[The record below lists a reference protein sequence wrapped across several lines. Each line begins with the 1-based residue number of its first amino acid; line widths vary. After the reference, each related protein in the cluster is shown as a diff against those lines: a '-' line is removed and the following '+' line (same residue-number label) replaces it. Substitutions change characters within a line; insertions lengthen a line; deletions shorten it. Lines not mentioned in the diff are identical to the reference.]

1 MTRPPKMPASA
12 IRSMV
17 ESRNAPQ
24 VPLVPLI
31 RASTPS
37 SMSRNTKIVQVKAPG
52 KSSPIGKR
60 PSAPPATPTVP
71 MTVTAFGVMGVR
83 ASTLPTGV
91 NRRVMAG
98 RSGFSMAVR
107 SYRRA
112 ELEFSAARVGFTFRQ
127 PGRFFPWGLWTRC
140 SRVKAGRAQRWLAG
154 GRPPAPPEAREA
166 IARRRTS
173 VAGTSSGAGGAAG
186 RAPAADQVR
195 NVVLVGHSGTGKSSL
210 VEALLAATGT
220 IQRPGSIEE
229 GTTVSD
235 FDEIEVKQQRSVNLT
250 LAPVIHN
257 GIKVNLLD
265 TPGYADFTGDL
276 RAGLRAADSALFA
289 VSATDGIDGVTR
301 MLWEECAAVG
311 MPRAV
316 VITKIDHQ
324 RAEFQATLDAC
335 REAFGDAVAPLYL
348 PVGEPV
354 NGLIGLLSQKLYS
367 YSGGERSEGAPAAAD
382 EERMTDLRGELI
394 EGVITESEDE
404 SLMDR
409 YLSGEE
415 IDPKVL
421 IEDLEKAV
429 AQSSFYP
436 VLVVSAPQKIGMLE
450 LLEVMTE
457 AFPSPAEHPLPPVT
471 TPDGKPVTGLSAD
484 PKGPLL
490 AEVVK
495 TTSDSYVGR
504 ISLVRVFSGTL
515 RPDASVHVSGHGRAA
530 SGHEDHD
537 DDERIGAL
545 TSPLGK
551 QQRPVTQC
559 AAGDICA
566 VAKLSTAETGD
577 TLSDKEKPLLMESW
591 SMPEPLL
598 PVAIVAKSKADED
611 KLSQAL
617 SRLVAEDPTLRLEN
631 NAETRQ
637 LVLWCMGEAHADL
650 LLDRLANRY
659 GVAVETTDLRVPLR
673 ETVAG
678 KAQGLGRNVKQSG
691 GHGEYG
697 ICHIEIEPLADA
709 SAFEFVDKIVGGV
722 VPRQFI
728 PSVEKGVR
736 WQMEQGVV
744 AGYPMIG
751 IRVTLYDGKAHSVD
765 SSDMAFQKAGRAAL
779 RDAVDKAQP
788 KLLEPVDEV
797 SVLVPDDYVGAI
809 MSDVPSRR
817 GRVLGT
823 EQIGV
828 GRTLV
833 KAEIPELEITR
844 YAIELRSLSHGTGS
858 FTRSYLRHEPL
869 PAHLASKVAA
879 ESKPG

>member
-1 MTRPPKMPASA
+1 MT
-12 IRSMV
+12 
-17 ESRNAPQ
+17 
-24 VPLVPLI
+24 
-31 RASTPS
+31 
-37 SMSRNTKIVQVKAPG
+37 G
-52 KSSPIGKR
+52 
-60 PSAPPATPTVP
+60 
-71 MTVTAFGVMGVR
+71 TA
-83 ASTLPTGV
+83 
-91 NRRVMAG
+91 
-98 RSGFSMAVR
+98 
-107 SYRRA
+107 
-112 ELEFSAARVGFTFRQ
+112 
-127 PGRFFPWGLWTRC
+127 
-140 SRVKAGRAQRWLAG
+140 
-154 GRPPAPPEAREA
+154 
-166 IARRRTS
+166 
-173 VAGTSSGAGGAAG
+173 SGAGGAAG

-210 VEALLAATGT
+210 IEALLAATGT
-220 IQRPGSIEE
+220 IQRQGSVAE

-235 FDEIEVKQQRSVNLT
+235 FDEVEIRQQRSVNLT
-250 LAPVIHN
+250 LAPIVHN

-301 MLWEECAAVG
+301 MIWEECAAVG

-324 RAEFQATLDAC
+324 RAEFDATLAAC
-335 REAFGDAVAPLYL
+335 RDAFGDAVAPLYL

-354 NGLIGLLSQKLYS
+354 DGLIGLLSEKLFS
-367 YSGGERSEGAPAAAD
+367 YADGQRSESAPASED
-382 EERMTDLRGELI
+382 QDQMTELRGELI
-394 EGVITESEDE
+394 EGIITESEDE
-404 SLMDR
+404 TLMDR

-429 AQSSFYP
+429 ARGSFYP
-436 VLVVSAPQKIGMLE
+436 VLVTSALQKMGMLE
-450 LLEVMTE
+450 LLEVMTQ
-457 AFPSPAEHPLPPVT
+457 AFPSPAEHPMPAVT
-471 TPDGKPVTGLSAD
+471 TPDGKPVTGLSSD

-515 RPDASVHVSGHGRAA
+515 RPDAPVHVSGHGRAA

-551 QQRPVTQC
+551 QQRSMTQC
-559 AAGDICA
+559 LAGDICA
-566 VAKLSTAETGD
+566 VAKLGTAETGD
-577 TLSDKEKPLLMESW
+577 TLSDKEQPLLMESW

-611 KLSQAL
+611 KLSQGL
-617 SRLVAEDPTLRLEN
+617 SRLIAEDPTLRLEN

-637 LVLWCMGEAHADL
+637 LVLWCMGEAHADV
-650 LLDRLANRY
+650 LLDRLSHRY

-673 ETVAG
+673 ETIAG
-678 KAQGLGRNVKQSG
+678 KAQGLGRNVKQTG

-697 ICHIEIEPLADA
+697 ICHIEIEPLTD
-709 SAFEFVDKIVGGV
+709 SAGFEFVDKIVGGV

-744 AGYPMIG
+744 AGYPMTG
-751 IRVTLYDGKAHSVD
+751 VRVTLYDGKAHSVD
-765 SSDMAFQKAGRAAL
+765 SSDMAFQKAGRMAL
-779 RDAVDKAQP
+779 RDAVDKAQAT
-788 KLLEPVDEV
+788 LLEPVDEM
-797 SVLVPDDYVGAI
+797 SVLVPDDYVGAV
-809 MSDVPSRR
+809 MSDLSGRR
-817 GRVLGT
+817 GRVIGT
-823 EQIGV
+823 EPVGV

-844 YAIELRSLSHGTGS
+844 YAIDLRSVSHGTGS
-858 FTRSYLRHEPL
+858 FTRCYLRHEPL
-869 PAHLASKVAA
+869 PSHLASKVAA
-879 ESKPG
+879 DSKPE

>member
-1 MTRPPKMPASA
+1 
-12 IRSMV
+12 
-17 ESRNAPQ
+17 
-24 VPLVPLI
+24 
-31 RASTPS
+31 
-37 SMSRNTKIVQVKAPG
+37 
-52 KSSPIGKR
+52 
-60 PSAPPATPTVP
+60 
-71 MTVTAFGVMGVR
+71 
-83 ASTLPTGV
+83 
-91 NRRVMAG
+91 
-98 RSGFSMAVR
+98 
-107 SYRRA
+107 
-112 ELEFSAARVGFTFRQ
+112 
-127 PGRFFPWGLWTRC
+127 
-140 SRVKAGRAQRWLAG
+140 
-154 GRPPAPPEAREA
+154 
-166 IARRRTS
+166 

-220 IQRPGSIEE
+220 IQRQGSIEE

-250 LAPVIHN
+250 LAPVVHN

-289 VSATDGIDGVTR
+289 VSATDAIDGVTR

-335 REAFGDAVAPLYL
+335 REVFGDAVAPLYL

-367 YSGGERSEGAPAAAD
+367 YADGQRSEGAPADAD
-382 EERMTDLRGELI
+382 QDRMLELRGELI
-394 EGVITESEDE
+394 EGIIQESEDE

-429 AQSSFYP
+429 AQGSFYP
-436 VLVVSAPQKIGMLE
+436 VLVASAPQKIGMLE

-457 AFPSPAEHPLPPVT
+457 AFPCPAEHPLPLVT
-471 TPDGKPVTGLSAD
+471 TPDGKPVTGLSSD

-530 SGHEDHD
+530 SGHRDHD
-537 DDERIGAL
+537 DDERVGAL

-551 QQRPVTQC
+551 QQRSVTQC
-559 AAGDICA
+559 AAGDIGA

-577 TLSDKEKPLLMESW
+577 TLSDKDNPLLMESW

-637 LVLWCMGEAHADL
+637 LVLWCMGEAHAAV
-650 LLDRLANRY
+650 LLDRLGQRY
-659 GVAVETTDLRVPLR
+659 GVAVETIDLRVPLR
-673 ETVAG
+673 ETIAG
-678 KAQGLGRNVKQSG
+678 KAQGLGRNVKQTG

-697 ICHIEIEPLADA
+697 ICHIEIEPLEDSA
-709 SAFEFVDKIVGGV
+709 SFEFVDKIVGGV

-736 WQMEQGVV
+736 WQMDQGVT
-744 AGYPMIG
+744 AGYPMTG
-751 IRVTLYDGKAHSVD
+751 VRVTLYDGKAHSVD
-765 SSDMAFQKAGRAAL
+765 SSDMAFQKAGRLAL

-788 KLLEPVDEV
+788 KLLEPVDEIT
-797 SVLVPDDYVGAI
+797 VLVPDEYVGAI

-823 EQIGV
+823 EQVGV

-833 KAEIPELEITR
+833 RAEIPELEITR

-869 PAHLASKVAA
+869 PSHLAAKVAA
-879 ESKPG
+879 DSKPS